1 MSDGWIGER
10 RLENTH
16 ARKTTVAQHMV
27 SLRVSLRLTH
37 SLFKGGQTKIK
48 RLRDSES
55 RNYADKK

>member
-1 MSDGWIGER
+1 M
-10 RLENTH
+10 ENTH
-16 ARKTTVAQHMV
+16 ARKTTVAQRMV